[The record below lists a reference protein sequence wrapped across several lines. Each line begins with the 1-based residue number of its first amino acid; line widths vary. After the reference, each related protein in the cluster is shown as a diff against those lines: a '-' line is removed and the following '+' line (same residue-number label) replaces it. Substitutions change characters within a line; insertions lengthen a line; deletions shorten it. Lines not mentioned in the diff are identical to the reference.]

1 MYHIVL
7 VEDEQAAHD
16 VLAQHLERYAQE
28 RGEALDLTW
37 FQTARDFMA
46 CTRSFDLVLLDIQMP
61 GLSGM
66 EAAELLRSYD
76 EATPIIFVTDLAQY
90 AVRGYEVNALDFM
103 VKPVSYSSFAMRMDR
118 AMRCLRQNDTQ
129 RLVLDVKG
137 GPLIVPARSLVYVE
151 LKGHNLVYHLDD
163 GTQAQQR
170 GSMRQ
175 LEETLSSGSFL
186 RVSSGVLIN
195 MAHVQ
200 TVQGDALLMTDGAR
214 LYFSRPRRKEALETL
229 ARYLGGGNA

>member
-7 VEDEQAAHD
+7 VEDEQAARD
-16 VLAQHLERYAQE
+16 VLAAHVERYAAE
-28 RGEALDLTW
+28 RGEELDLTW
-37 FQTARDFMA
+37 FPTAQEFMA
-46 CTRSFDLVLLDIQMP
+46 CTRTFDLVLLDIQMP

-66 EAAELLRSYD
+66 EAAELLRAYD

-90 AVRGYEVNALDFM
+90 AVRGYEVDALDFM
-103 VKPVSYSSFAMRMDR
+103 VKPVSYSSFSMRMDR
-118 AMRCLRQNDTQ
+118 AMRVLRQNGAE
-129 RLVLDVKG
+129 RLVLDVHG

-151 LKGHNLVYHLDD
+151 LKGHDLVYHLDD

-175 LEETLSSGSFL
+175 AEEELGGGSFL
-186 RVSSGVLIN
+186 RVSSGVLVN

-200 TVQGDALLMTDGAR
+200 AVQGDALLMSDGAR

-229 ARYLGGGNA
+229 ARYLGSRA